1 MQSRFTS
8 DYNKEANIGKG
19 EGSDFISRK
28 TVEFYKMNSISYR
41 AEVVQTTDGRLYVSL
56 ARYWLSPQTGNWT
69 PPTKKQVFMPVAAWK
84 NMKQAMSLF
93 DDSLDEI
100 MPRNTANKY
109 SMFIIFPIQYLLL
122 NYNLLA
128 FYIEHIVYK
137 ESTLKIYLFT
147 NLIF

>member
-8 DYNKEANIGKG
+8 VYNKEANIGKG

-56 ARYWLSPQTGNWT
+56 ARYWLSPQTGDWT
-69 PPTKKQVFMPVAAWK
+69 PTKKQVFMPVAAWK
-84 NMKQAMSLF
+84 NMKQAMSLI

-100 MPRNTANKY
+100 MPRNTASKY
-109 SMFIIFPIQYLLL
+109 GMLIIFSHLLSFIKL
-122 NYNLLA
+122 Q
-128 FYIEHIVYK
+128 
-137 ESTLKIYLFT
+137 STSILHRTHSI
-147 NLIF
+147 